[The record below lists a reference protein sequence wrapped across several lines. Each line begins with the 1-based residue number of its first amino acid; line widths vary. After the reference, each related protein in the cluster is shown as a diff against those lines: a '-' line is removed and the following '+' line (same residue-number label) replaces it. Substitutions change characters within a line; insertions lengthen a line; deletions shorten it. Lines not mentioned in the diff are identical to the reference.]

1 MDKNVGLLEEFDA
14 VWKSLTALGGIYL
27 LFIIEHCIGMFKHYK
42 DEGVRRNQ
50 QGGVRENINPSSE
63 TTGD

>member
-1 MDKNVGLLEEFDA
+1 MDLLEKFDA

-42 DEGVRRNQ
+42 DQGVRPVHKGR
-50 QGGVRENINPSSE
+50 GISSLAWVK
-63 TTGD
+63 